1 MGRAA
6 TVPPELNSENIV
18 AFMRAG
24 RLYDAWYIAAR
35 FKVKTEVVVP
45 FIKQL
50 LLSEQ
55 IVEVTA
61 DPKSKRALKRYKIKF
76 VAEVAP
82 VSIDA
87 PFAIPT
93 RPVHVLLT
101 GELKGY
107 ESEITRRTALCMLA
121 RGVR

>member
-24 RLYDAWYIAAR
+24 RMYDAWYIAAR
-35 FKVKTEVVVP
+35 FKVKTEAIAP

-50 LLSEQ
+50 LLTDQ

-76 VAEVAP
+76 VAEVVP
-82 VSIDA
+82 VSVDA

-93 RPVHVLLT
+93 RPIHILLT
-101 GELKGY
+101 GELSGY
-107 ESEITRRTALCMLA
+107 EAEIARRTALCMLA
-121 RGVR
+121 RGAR